1 MDFVLQ
7 FAISLHENKV
17 SHFRRIV
24 DVLKKKVTGTVCC
37 LMMNCF
43 YCYDVDKV
51 IWSCKQ
57 YQWQQSLNC
66 SVCIKFLLKVLFPV
80 HLFFVVDKT
89 T

>member
-7 FAISLHENKV
+7 FAINLHGKLV
-17 SHFRRIV
+17 SHLKSIAA
-24 DVLKKKVTGTVCC
+24 VLKKVTGTVRW

-80 HLFFVVDKT
+80 HLFFIVDKT
-89 T
+89 A